1 MIGMLIVW
9 ILVYGSQA
17 YNTWF
22 GENLWKDFII
32 PPVYYSTNLKR
43 EKRKKYLI
51 LFHIMFF
58 IAFMLGVLLQ

>member
-22 GENLWKDFII
+22 GENLWKDFFI
-32 PPVYYSTNLKR
+32 PPVFYSTNLKR

-58 IAFMLGVLLQ
+58 ITFMLGVLLH